1 MAFCTLQLNF
11 TPQSHKDEY
20 PECYVVFVKKKK
32 KKKKGNLHI
41 RLSKGCYT
49 LSYTFIPHYLKN
61 QNCY

>member
-32 KKKKGNLHI
+32 KKKKAI
-41 RLSKGCYT
+41 YT
-49 LSYTFIPHYLKN
+49 LDYQKDVTRFPILLSPII
-61 QNCY
+61 

>member
-32 KKKKGNLHI
+32 KRAI
-41 RLSKGCYT
+41 YT
-49 LSYTFIPHYLKN
+49 LDYQKDVTRFPILLSTII
-61 QNCY
+61 